1 MKINGMLNILKPP
14 GMTSHDVVEVVRDL
28 LKIKRV
34 GHTGTLD
41 PGASGVLVLCIGKA
55 TKLTRYIVEG
65 KKVYRA
71 EITFGVST
79 DTHDNYGKTVGTEK
93 ADVSK
98 LELIKILKKYMGE
111 VYQTPPM
118 TSALKYK
125 GKRLYE
131 LARKGIKVDI
141 KKRKIRIYDIDLI
154 KFSPPDKALIDIE
167 CSKGT
172 YIRSLCNDIG
182 KAMGCGG
189 HMSLL
194 IRKRVGS
201 FALKDSITLEELKA
215 AIKRNVLHRFV
226 LPLDYPLRDYPA
238 INITD
243 EKIVKRIKN
252 GNPVKTFDYNNGKN
266 SSLVRIYFDDR
277 FAAIGM
283 IKTYGKETIIKPVTV
298 FV

>member
-1 MKINGMLNILKPP
+1 VKINGILNILKPP

-55 TKLTRYIVEG
+55 TKLTTYIVEG

-79 DTHDNYGKTVGTEK
+79 DTYDNYGKIVRIKK

-98 LELIKILKKYMGE
+98 LKLIKILKKYMGE
-111 VYQTPPM
+111 VYQIPPM
-118 TSALKYK
+118 TSALKHK

-141 KKRKIRIYDIDLI
+141 KKRKVRIYNIDLI
-154 KFSPPDKALIDIE
+154 KFSPPDKALIDVK

-182 KAMGCGG
+182 EAMGCGA
-189 HMSLL
+189 HLSFLV
-194 IRKRVGS
+194 RKRVGP
-201 FALKDSITLEELKA
+201 FTLKDSITLEELKA
-215 AIKRNVLHRFV
+215 AIKRNILHQFV

-252 GNPVKTFDYNNGKN
+252 GNPVKTFDYSKGKN
-266 SSLVRIYFDDR
+266 SSFVRIYFDDR

-283 IKTYGKETIIKPVTV
+283 IKTCGKETIIKPVNV